1 MFNSS
6 ISVEQEKLEQ
16 QALDAIHNE
25 AGLNTDKHSRGYMEG
40 FLGMKPT
47 HPEDYIYWSGYEVG
61 IREYWANKLEV
72 EIPTEF

>member
-1 MFNSS
+1 MINSY
-6 ISVEQEKLEQ
+6 ISVDQSNREQ
-16 QALDAIHNE
+16 QGLEARDIE
-25 AGLNTDKHSRGYMEG
+25 AGLNTDKHSTGYMEG
-40 FLGMKPT
+40 YIGMEPS